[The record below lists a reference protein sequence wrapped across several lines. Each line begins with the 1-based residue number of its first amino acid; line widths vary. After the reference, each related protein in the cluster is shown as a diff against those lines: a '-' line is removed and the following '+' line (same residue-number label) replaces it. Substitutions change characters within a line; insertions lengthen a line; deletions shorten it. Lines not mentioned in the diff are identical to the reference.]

1 MYLVD
6 LPVDYPIHAN
16 VLTLKAEEH
25 NQVSEHI
32 NYGWSFAV
40 LSLLHLFPLTVN
52 PQPWHKALC
61 VIQLPW
67 ITRPWTVVEFI

>member
-6 LPVDYPIHAN
+6 LPEDYHVHAN

-40 LSLLHLFPLTVN
+40 LS
-52 PQPWHKALC
+52 
-61 VIQLPW
+61 
-67 ITRPWTVVEFI
+67 